1 MYDFKTVRELYET
14 CYYGDQIQQDS
25 LDEIGLEGWIRTNRN
40 NGSIGFIELNDGTY
54 FKNAQIVYDKEK
66 INKMRLC
73 KMLAMTFD
81 ITAIILMIGA
91 YSIISMNDTIILGV
105 ITLIVGTI
113 LSNVV
118 SKNK

>member
-66 INKMRLC
+66 INN
-73 KMLAMTFD
+73 FED
-81 ITAIILMIGA
+81 ITHHLTGC
-91 YSIISMNDTIILGV
+91 SISIKGKFVLTPNAKQPFEMNI
-105 ITLIVGTI
+105 
-113 LSNVV
+113 
-118 SKNK
+118 